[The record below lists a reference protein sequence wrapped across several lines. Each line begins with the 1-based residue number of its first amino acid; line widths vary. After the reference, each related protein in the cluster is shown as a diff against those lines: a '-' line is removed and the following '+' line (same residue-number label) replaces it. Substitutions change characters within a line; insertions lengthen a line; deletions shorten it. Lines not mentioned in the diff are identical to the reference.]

1 MEVIDAFIGRVVT
14 NIIEPATALLAV
26 LAFLLFV
33 YGGVNFIRNAENEEK
48 RSTGIQHMFWA
59 IIGLVIIFGA
69 NALLGFIGGTVDS
82 VLP

>member
-1 MEVIDAFIGRVVT
+1 MEVIDAFIGKVVA
-14 NIIEPATALLAV
+14 NIIEPITALLV
-26 LAFLLFV
+26 ILAFLLFV
-33 YGGVNFIRNAENEEK
+33 YGAVNFIREADNEEK

-69 NALLGFIGGTVDS
+69 NAIISLIGGTVNS